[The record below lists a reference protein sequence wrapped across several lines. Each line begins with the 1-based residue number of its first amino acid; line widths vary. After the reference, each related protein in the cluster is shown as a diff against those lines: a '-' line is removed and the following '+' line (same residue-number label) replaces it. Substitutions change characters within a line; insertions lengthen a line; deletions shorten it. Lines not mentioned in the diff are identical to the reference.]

1 MTITSF
7 ETKSTPTPITLEL
20 AAVAEQL
27 RCSTVQ
33 VRSDRL
39 SAGSGVIWNS
49 DGLIITNAHVAP
61 KERATVELNDGR
73 VLEAVVTAQD
83 PHRDLAALRV
93 EATDLPAATM
103 GNSTTLRVGELVL
116 AVGNPLGLVGAL
128 TTGVIYSNSSQKWV
142 IADIRLLPG
151 NSGGPLA
158 DAQGQVIGINTMIAD
173 GLALAVPSKAVERFL
188 KGDRRPKLGVT
199 LRPVLVSLGNK
210 RVLGLL
216 ILEVESGSAAIDAG
230 LQIGDVLIRVCGQ
243 FFNTPDD
250 LVSAIEYTEP
260 GELLPIEFLRGGK
273 HIVGNVVLHGG
284 TSGVKAA

>member
-7 ETKSTPTPITLEL
+7 ETKSTSTPITLEL

-27 RCSTVQ
+27 RRSTVQ

-73 VLEAVVTAQD
+73 VFEAVVTAQD
-83 PHRDLAALRV
+83 SHRDLAALQI
-93 EATDLPAATM
+93 EATDLSAATI
-103 GNSTTLRVGELVL
+103 GNSDTLRVGELVI
-116 AVGNPLGLVGAL
+116 AIGNPLGIVGAL
-128 TTGVIYSNSSQKWV
+128 TTGIIHATSSQKWV
-142 IADIRLLPG
+142 MADVRLLPG
-151 NSGGPLA
+151 NSGGSLA
-158 DAQGQVIGINTMIAD
+158 NAQGQVIGINTMIAD
-173 GLALAVPSKAVERFL
+173 GLAMAVPSKVVERFL
-188 KGDRRPKLGVT
+188 KGESTPKLGVT
-199 LRPVLVSLGNK
+199 LRPVLVNLGNM

-216 ILEVESGSAAIDAG
+216 ILEVESGSSAIDAG
-230 LQIGDVLIRVCGQ
+230 LQLGDVLIRVCGQ

-250 LVSAIEYTEP
+250 LISAIAYTES
-260 GELLPIEFLRGGK
+260 GELLPLEFLRGGK
-273 HIVGNVVLHGG
+273 HLVSSVVLHGG

>member
-7 ETKSTPTPITLEL
+7 ETISTPTPITVEL
-20 AAVAEQL
+20 TTVAEKL
-27 RCSTVQ
+27 RRSTVQ

-73 VLEAVVTAQD
+73 IFEAVVTAQD
-83 PHRDLAALRV
+83 PYRDLAALQV
-93 EATDLPAATM
+93 KATDLPTATS
-103 GNSTTLRVGELVL
+103 GDSDTLRVGELVL
-116 AVGNPLGLVGAL
+116 AVGNPLGIVGAL
-128 TTGVIYSNSSQKWV
+128 TTGIIHATSSQKWLM
-142 IADIRLLPG
+142 ADIRLLPG

-158 DAQGQVIGINTMIAD
+158 NAQGQVIGINTMIAD
-173 GLALAVPSKAVERFL
+173 GLALAVPSKAVEFFL
-188 KGDRRPKLGVT
+188 KGESRPKLGVT
-199 LRPVLVSLGNK
+199 LRPVLVNVGNK

-216 ILEVESGSAAIDAG
+216 ILEVESGSSAIDAG

-250 LVSAIEYTEP
+250 LVSAIAYTEP
-260 GELLPIEFLRGGK
+260 GELLPLEFLRGGNYL
-273 HIVGNVVLHGG
+273 VSSVVLHGG